1 MDTTLTCFG
10 FRPNSAKKGDSVHPD
25 NQGGYLGFA
34 NSVGVQGHGESKGGK
49 CELLNINL
57 NTHKLQLIRFVS
69 S

>member
-1 MDTTLTCFG
+1 
-10 FRPNSAKKGDSVHPD
+10 VHPD